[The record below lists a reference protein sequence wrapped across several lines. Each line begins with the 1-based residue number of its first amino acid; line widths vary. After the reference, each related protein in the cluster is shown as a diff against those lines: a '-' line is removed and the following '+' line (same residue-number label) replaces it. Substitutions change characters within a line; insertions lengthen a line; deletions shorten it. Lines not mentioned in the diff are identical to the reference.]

1 VLLESFPPRYFCRHV
16 LAGVA
21 AHGLVTTRSL
31 HRLDLRLHVSV
42 RLCFECTRELL
53 ELLELEHVRDFEH

>member
-1 VLLESFPPRYFCRHV
+1 VLLEPITPRYQCRHV
-16 LAGVA
+16 LDGVA

-42 RLCFECTRELL
+42 RLCFECTLELL
-53 ELLELEHVRDFEH
+53 ELLELEHVRDVEH